1 MSIYEVI
8 MLLCFGASWPFSVIK
23 TYKSKSAEGKSSL
36 FLILILI
43 GYSSG
48 IINKIIYNPDIVT
61 ALYAFNASMVL
72 LELILYYKYKKNN
85 ASAKLS
91 NKNQIPEV

>member
-36 FLILILI
+36 FLILILT
-43 GYSSG
+43 GYFAG
-48 IINKIIYNPDIVT
+48 IIHKILYSLDIVT
-61 ALYAFNASMVL
+61 VLYVFNATMVI
-72 LELILYYKYKKNN
+72 LELIFYYKYKKKIR
-85 ASAKLS
+85 ARHES
-91 NKNQIPEV
+91 N